1 MRGTRTHVG
10 HTQLCAIEVVAH
22 HNLQLTINSEL
33 ASSYSDTVWN
43 VAYFQTQ
50 FGMIKL
56 EPMYIDFCFH
66 CCK

>member
-43 VAYFQTQ
+43 DKAQ
-50 FGMIKL
+50 
-56 EPMYIDFCFH
+56 PMYIDFCFH
-66 CCK
+66 CCKRVNVSNA